1 MGAGTGRSNKRTSD
15 APHTG
20 KWPSSSR
27 LRRHHP
33 AEGHHGLAQY
43 RTSLGAR
50 RQSRQQ
56 RRSHKRTFPSNL
68 ANRRNVGQRH
78 GPAFSG
84 QPPLNDI
91 FKN

>member
-1 MGAGTGRSNKRTSD
+1 MPCCRWLTTSGAGTARAIRYTAVAVLTAKEGQMAELDDQDPTE
-15 APHTG
+15 APQPQT
-20 KWPSSSR
+20 
-27 LRRHHP
+27 
-33 AEGHHGLAQY
+33 
-43 RTSLGAR
+43 
-50 RQSRQQ
+50 
-56 RRSHKRTFPSNL
+56 TFPSNL